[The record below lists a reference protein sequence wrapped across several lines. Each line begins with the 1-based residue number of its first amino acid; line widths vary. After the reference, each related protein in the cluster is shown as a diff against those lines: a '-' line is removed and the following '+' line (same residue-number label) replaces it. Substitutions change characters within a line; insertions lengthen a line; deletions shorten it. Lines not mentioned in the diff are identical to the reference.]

1 MHSSNT
7 QPQYRSGNGFTERL
21 SRDSAR
27 IPKSKGRQPYQLPSP
42 NGSPEIASVSRPMFT
57 VEESIVMRGVSAG
70 KGDKQLCI
78 ELRMPLQS
86 FQRLLRDLMA
96 KTGTS
101 DRTGLLVWASYLVT
115 RWIVLAWLAV
125 GLLMV
130 VIGLGVSTVTVW
142 TPFPAHRADAGTGP
156 NDAGGGR
163 PAHDDAFATPA
174 EEALTGGPT
183 DEMLNRALTDDVLLS
198 QLVEEVVARA
208 RDAPSRAARRHRA
221 QLAILIPA
229 SHGLAAITTMILAVL
244 TAASAR

>member
-1 MHSSNT
+1 MTVTTEAAALAGLEYIHSGAAAAPGRT
-7 QPQYRSGNGFTERL
+7 LAFVTLGTWLFDAVSGGYMLRTWIVRGGL
-21 SRDSAR
+21 R
-27 IPKSKGRQPYQLPSP
+27 RQR
-42 NGSPEIASVSRPMFT
+42 A
-57 VEESIVMRGVSAG
+57 
-70 KGDKQLCI
+70 
-78 ELRMPLQS
+78 
-86 FQRLLRDLMA
+86 
-96 KTGTS
+96 S
-101 DRTGLLVWASYLVT
+101 DRLAPRVVFAHFGMASTGLLVWASYLVT

-163 PAHDDAFATPA
+163 PAYDDAFATPA

-198 QLVEEVVARA
+198 QLVEDVVARA
-208 RDAPSRAARRHRA
+208 RDAPSRAARRRRA

>member
-1 MHSSNT
+1 MTVTTEAAALAGLEYIHSGAAAAPGRT
-7 QPQYRSGNGFTERL
+7 LAFVTLGTWLFDAVSGGYMLRTWIVRGGL
-21 SRDSAR
+21 R
-27 IPKSKGRQPYQLPSP
+27 RQR
-42 NGSPEIASVSRPMFT
+42 A
-57 VEESIVMRGVSAG
+57 
-70 KGDKQLCI
+70 
-78 ELRMPLQS
+78 
-86 FQRLLRDLMA
+86 
-96 KTGTS
+96 S
-101 DRTGLLVWASYLVT
+101 DRLAPRVVFAHFGMASTGLLVWASYLVT

-183 DEMLNRALTDDVLLS
+183 DEMLHRALTDDVLLS
-198 QLVEEVVARA
+198 QLVEDVVARA

>member
-1 MHSSNT
+1 MT
-7 QPQYRSGNGFTERL
+7 VTTEAAALAGLEYIRSG
-21 SRDSAR
+21 AAAA
-27 IPKSKGRQPYQLPSP
+27 PGRTLAFVTL
-42 NGSPEIASVSRPMFT
+42 GTWLFDAVSGGYMLRT
-57 VEESIVMRGVSAG
+57 WIVRGG
-70 KGDKQLCI
+70 
-78 ELRMPLQS
+78 LRR
-86 FQRLLRDLMA
+86 QRA
-96 KTGTS
+96 S
-101 DRTGLLVWASYLVT
+101 DRLAPRVVFAHFGMASTGLLVWVSYLVT

-156 NDAGGGR
+156 DAAGGGG
-163 PAHDDAFATPA
+163 PADDDAFATPA

-198 QLVEEVVARA
+198 QLVEDVVARA
-208 RDAPSRAARRHRA
+208 RDAPARAARQRRA

-244 TAASAR
+244 TAASVR

>member
-1 MHSSNT
+1 MTVTTEAAALAGLEYIHSGAAAAPGRT
-7 QPQYRSGNGFTERL
+7 LAFVTLGTWLFDAVSGGYMLRTWIVRGGL
-21 SRDSAR
+21 R
-27 IPKSKGRQPYQLPSP
+27 RQR
-42 NGSPEIASVSRPMFT
+42 A
-57 VEESIVMRGVSAG
+57 
-70 KGDKQLCI
+70 
-78 ELRMPLQS
+78 
-86 FQRLLRDLMA
+86 
-96 KTGTS
+96 S
-101 DRTGLLVWASYLVT
+101 DRLAPRVVFAHFGMASTGLLVWVSYLAT
-115 RWIVLAWLAV
+115 GWIVLAWLAV

-156 NDAGGGR
+156 NAAGGGR

-198 QLVEEVVARA
+198 QLVEDVVARA

>member
-1 MHSSNT
+1 MTVTTEAAALAGLEYIHSGAAAAPGRT
-7 QPQYRSGNGFTERL
+7 LAFVTLGTWLFDAVSGGYMLRTWIVRGGL
-21 SRDSAR
+21 R
-27 IPKSKGRQPYQLPSP
+27 RQR
-42 NGSPEIASVSRPMFT
+42 A
-57 VEESIVMRGVSAG
+57 
-70 KGDKQLCI
+70 
-78 ELRMPLQS
+78 
-86 FQRLLRDLMA
+86 
-96 KTGTS
+96 S
-101 DRTGLLVWASYLVT
+101 DRLAPRVVFAHFGMASTGLLVWASYLVT

>member
-1 MHSSNT
+1 MTVTTEAAALAGLEYIHSGAAAAPGRT
-7 QPQYRSGNGFTERL
+7 LAFVTLGTWLFDAVSGGYMLRTWIVRGGL
-21 SRDSAR
+21 R
-27 IPKSKGRQPYQLPSP
+27 RQR
-42 NGSPEIASVSRPMFT
+42 A
-57 VEESIVMRGVSAG
+57 
-70 KGDKQLCI
+70 
-78 ELRMPLQS
+78 
-86 FQRLLRDLMA
+86 
-96 KTGTS
+96 S
-101 DRTGLLVWASYLVT
+101 DRLAPRVVFAHFGMASTGLLVWASYLVT

-198 QLVEEVVARA
+198 QLVEDVVARA

>member
-1 MHSSNT
+1 LEYIHSGAAAAPGRT
-7 QPQYRSGNGFTERL
+7 LAFVTLGTWLFDAVSGGYMLRTWIVRGGL
-21 SRDSAR
+21 R
-27 IPKSKGRQPYQLPSP
+27 RQR
-42 NGSPEIASVSRPMFT
+42 A
-57 VEESIVMRGVSAG
+57 
-70 KGDKQLCI
+70 
-78 ELRMPLQS
+78 
-86 FQRLLRDLMA
+86 
-96 KTGTS
+96 S
-101 DRTGLLVWASYLVT
+101 DRLAPRVVFAHFGMASTGLLVWASYLVT

-198 QLVEEVVARA
+198 QLVEDVVARA